1 MSELSA
7 LILAVG
13 WVVGCWVLRGVPR
26 LSPIRPPS
34 VPAGP
39 SPDTVPDPDV
49 TQPYDDELTE
59 FQHWLEE
66 GGHAFSEDV
75 QLQVEWAFGR
85 LVGRDAEQGSEE
97 LAREILTRWASPG
110 G

>member
-13 WVVGCWVLRGVPR
+13 WVVGCWVLR
-26 LSPIRPPS
+26 RPTS
-34 VPAGP
+34 GEPAAEGGAVEVGSGSAISLP
-39 SPDTVPDPDV
+39 TSS
-49 TQPYDDELTE
+49 DDEDLTE

-66 GGHAFSEDV
+66 GGYAFSQDV

-110 G
+110 S